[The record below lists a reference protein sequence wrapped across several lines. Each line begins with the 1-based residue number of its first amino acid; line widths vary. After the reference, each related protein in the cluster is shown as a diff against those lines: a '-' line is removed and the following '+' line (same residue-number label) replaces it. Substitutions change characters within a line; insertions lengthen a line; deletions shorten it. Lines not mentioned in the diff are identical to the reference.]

1 MMVGLL
7 LARSGIDVTVLEK
20 HADFFRDFR
29 GDTIHP
35 STMEVLDELGMLD
48 DLLKLPHQE
57 IRQLAGQVGDTKLN
71 LADFT
76 HLPVRRKFLVI
87 MPQWDFLNFLSE
99 KARAYPG
106 FHAEMETPVTGLTFS
121 GEQVTGVRCGG
132 PNGERTIAADLVIG
146 ADGRDSTVRQAA
158 GLKPEDFGAP
168 MDVLWMRISRDPH
181 DPSQLLGRIDYGQM
195 QQIAREQ
202 KPKMIIAGASAYAR
216 IIDFEPF
223 AEVAREIGAKFVV
236 DMAHFAGLVATG
248 YHPSPIPHADAV
260 TSTTHKTLRGPRGG
274 LILCKEEHAR
284 TVDKA
289 MFPGTQGGPLEH
301 IVAAKAVAFKEALE
315 PSFKDYCGQIV
326 RNAQALA
333 NALIELG
340 FNLVSG
346 GTDNHLM
353 LVDLRNKNVT
363 GKVAEKALDAAGITV
378 NKNTVPKETQ
388 SPFVTSGIRIGT
400 PALTTRGM
408 REPEMEL
415 IARLI
420 DRVITSGGDAGVASS
435 VKEEVL
441 DLTNRF
447 PLYKSFPSMAETK

>member
-1 MMVGLL
+1 MSPQQTRVCVVGGGPAGMMLGLL

-132 PNGERTIAADLVIG
+132 PNGERTIATDLVIG
-146 ADGRDSTVRQAA
+146 ADGRDSTVRQAG

-181 DPSQLLGRIDYGQM
+181 DPSQLLGRIDYGQIFVM
-195 QQIAREQ
+195 IERGDYWQCGLVV
-202 KPKMIIAGASAYAR
+202 PKGS
-216 IIDFEPF
+216 F
-223 AEVAREIGAKFVV
+223 AEIKERGLAALRDDIRRLAPFLGDRVNDLREWNDVKLLTVQVDRLRSWHRPGLLCIGDAAHAMSPIGGVGINLAIQDAVAAANILGPALKNGGVPSTAVLEEVQKRRELPTRVTQRAQLLIQNAVITRVLGRRDKKMSPPWIIRA
-236 DMAHFAGLVATG
+236 FAGVPLLRRIPARLVG
-248 YHPSPIPHADAV
+248 
-260 TSTTHKTLRGPRGG
+260 
-274 LILCKEEHAR
+274 
-284 TVDKA
+284 
-289 MFPGTQGGPLEH
+289 
-301 IVAAKAVAFKEALE
+301 
-315 PSFKDYCGQIV
+315 
-326 RNAQALA
+326 
-333 NALIELG
+333 LG
-340 FNLVSG
+340 FRREHVG
-346 GTDNHLM
+346 
-353 LVDLRNKNVT
+353 
-363 GKVAEKALDAAGITV
+363 
-378 NKNTVPKETQ
+378 
-388 SPFVTSGIRIGT
+388 RI
-400 PALTTRGM
+400 
-408 REPEMEL
+408 
-415 IARLI
+415 
-420 DRVITSGGDAGVASS
+420 
-435 VKEEVL
+435 
-441 DLTNRF
+441 
-447 PLYKSFPSMAETK
+447 

>member
-1 MMVGLL
+1 MSPQQTRVCVVGGGPAGMMVGLL
-7 LARSGIDVTVLEK
+7 LARSGIDVMVLEK

-57 IRQLAGQVGDTKLN
+57 IRQLAGQVGDTKLT

-181 DPSQLLGRIDYGQM
+181 DPSQLLGRIDYGQIFVM
-195 QQIAREQ
+195 IERGDYWQCGLVV
-202 KPKMIIAGASAYAR
+202 PKGS
-216 IIDFEPF
+216 F
-223 AEVAREIGAKFVV
+223 AEIKERGLAALRDDIRRLAPFLGDRVNDLREWNDVKLLTVQVDRLRSWHRPGLLCIGDAAHAMSPIGGVGINLAIQDAVAAANILGPALKNGGVPSTAVLEEVQKRRELPTRVTQRAQLLIQNAVITRVLGRRDKKMSPPWIIRA
-236 DMAHFAGLVATG
+236 FAGVPLLRRIPARLVG
-248 YHPSPIPHADAV
+248 
-260 TSTTHKTLRGPRGG
+260 
-274 LILCKEEHAR
+274 
-284 TVDKA
+284 
-289 MFPGTQGGPLEH
+289 
-301 IVAAKAVAFKEALE
+301 
-315 PSFKDYCGQIV
+315 
-326 RNAQALA
+326 
-333 NALIELG
+333 LG
-340 FNLVSG
+340 F
-346 GTDNHLM
+346 
-353 LVDLRNKNVT
+353 R
-363 GKVAEKALDAAGITV
+363 
-378 NKNTVPKETQ
+378 
-388 SPFVTSGIRIGT
+388 
-400 PALTTRGM
+400 
-408 REPEMEL
+408 REH
-415 IARLI
+415 
-420 DRVITSGGDAGVASS
+420 V
-435 VKEEVL
+435 
-441 DLTNRF
+441 
-447 PLYKSFPSMAETK
+447 

>member
-1 MMVGLL
+1 MSPQQARVCVVGGGPAGMMLGLL

-57 IRQLAGQVGDTKLN
+57 IRQLAGQVGDTKLT

-181 DPSQLLGRIDYGQM
+181 DPSQLLGRIDYGQIFVM
-195 QQIAREQ
+195 IERGDYWQCGLVV
-202 KPKMIIAGASAYAR
+202 PKGS
-216 IIDFEPF
+216 F
-223 AEVAREIGAKFVV
+223 AEIKERGLAALRDDIRRLAPFLGDRVNDLREWNDVKLLTVQVDRLRSWHRPGLLCIGDAAHAMSPIGGVGINLAVQDAVAAANILGPALKNGGVPSTAVLEEVQKRRELPTRVTQRAQLLIQNAVITRVLGRRDKKMSPPWIIRA
-236 DMAHFAGLVATG
+236 FAGVPLLRRIPARLVG
-248 YHPSPIPHADAV
+248 
-260 TSTTHKTLRGPRGG
+260 
-274 LILCKEEHAR
+274 
-284 TVDKA
+284 
-289 MFPGTQGGPLEH
+289 
-301 IVAAKAVAFKEALE
+301 
-315 PSFKDYCGQIV
+315 
-326 RNAQALA
+326 
-333 NALIELG
+333 LG
-340 FNLVSG
+340 F
-346 GTDNHLM
+346 
-353 LVDLRNKNVT
+353 R
-363 GKVAEKALDAAGITV
+363 
-378 NKNTVPKETQ
+378 
-388 SPFVTSGIRIGT
+388 
-400 PALTTRGM
+400 
-408 REPEMEL
+408 REHVRS
-415 IARLI
+415 I
-420 DRVITSGGDAGVASS
+420 
-435 VKEEVL
+435 
-441 DLTNRF
+441 
-447 PLYKSFPSMAETK
+447 

>member
-1 MMVGLL
+1 MSPRQTRVCVVGGGPAGMMLGLL
-7 LARSGIDVTVLEK
+7 LARSGIDVMVLEK

-48 DLLKLPHQE
+48 DLLKLAHQE

-181 DPSQLLGRIDYGQM
+181 DPSQLLGRIDYGQIFVM
-195 QQIAREQ
+195 IERGDYWQCGLVV
-202 KPKMIIAGASAYAR
+202 PKGS
-216 IIDFEPF
+216 F
-223 AEVAREIGAKFVV
+223 AEIKQRGLGALRDDIRRLAPFLGDRVNDLREWNDVKLLTVQVDQLRSWHRLGLLCIGGA
-236 DMAHFAGLVATG
+236 AHAI
-248 YHPSPIPHADAV
+248 SPIGGVGINLAIQDAV
-260 TSTTHKTLRGPRGG
+260 AAGNILAPALRGGG
-274 LILCKEEHAR
+274 APSTAVLDEVQKRRELPTRVTQRAQLLI
-284 TVDKA
+284 
-289 MFPGTQGGPLEH
+289 Q
-301 IVAAKAVAFKEALE
+301 
-315 PSFKDYCGQIV
+315 
-326 RNAQALA
+326 NA
-333 NALIELG
+333 
-340 FNLVSG
+340 
-346 GTDNHLM
+346 
-353 LVDLRNKNVT
+353 
-363 GKVAEKALDAAGITV
+363 
-378 NKNTVPKETQ
+378 
-388 SPFVTSGIRIGT
+388 
-400 PALTTRGM
+400 
-408 REPEMEL
+408 
-415 IARLI
+415 
-420 DRVITSGGDAGVASS
+420 VITRVLGRRDKKMSPPWIIRVFAGVALMRRIPARL
-435 VKEEVL
+435 VGLGFRREHV
-441 DLTNRF
+441 NI
-447 PLYKSFPSMAETK
+447 